1 MAVHALWLQMRR
13 VKRTRIHVVAL
24 VVLLA
29 CALLWRFG
37 DDVGDLGSSAT
48 GAIGIDASIELG
60 RRSLGL
66 FAWQSA
72 AAHGDADAAAPL
84 APLAPL
90 VPGRAVRL
98 GILTTEVWSYEV
110 DQRLGGFGFA
120 ALMVSKVITG
130 NPSLNVT
137 GYLLHT
143 ERRPRDLAHLK
154 TLHGCEIIFRDDPGE
169 DAPAHGADASD
180 DRAVAN
186 SYASRLRS
194 LNLDLIITI
203 EFRRP
208 YVQVLKHVMDVPV
221 VVWVHDPHTPAIL
234 RKIRE
239 LHVPTANG
247 FVYPTQ
253 LSPPSYILRDSLRHH
268 RRVHFAVTAEY
279 FRGYYQ
285 EAYNI
290 SLPESYTPML
300 LPYPMDALEQGRD
313 GVGDAAGA
321 TEALSSGGAAA
332 GPSGKHP
339 TPRVIAIG
347 RLDPVKRPWLVVEVA
362 RAMPDVEFV
371 MLGRL
376 YTNNPLGFNFSDATA
391 IPPNV
396 RLFGHVEGAKKRALI
411 ESSWMLLSTA
421 IHEGLPF
428 NYVEALQGG
437 LPIVATHNAERIAER
452 FGIYVGNFPKN
463 SGFEAVPYLVQAIR
477 HLVANEPLRRQLG
490 EAGRAWVAQTM
501 NTAAFAGALRG
512 LLEESRRPE
521 RFPAIADWRP
531 RRDGQRV
538 AICTTMKNED
548 DALVEWIEFHRMVG
562 VSHIFI
568 YHADDHDDRN
578 RWRSLLWPYVSAGV
592 VTVEAVEFSFLG
604 QQANRQAASL
614 QACLAKRAAD
624 FDWIAFIDMD
634 EFLVPANPA
643 QTLPEI
649 LDGYRNAPGLV
660 LPWRTFGPA
669 PAEEPFPPITRA
681 TLAMPFDLRTGL
693 FGRFS
698 ATLKVIVNTAHPLGA
713 SQCHFLQS
721 GGLAK
726 AERFVHYCHNCLY
739 NSPEPAVDVLQRPV
753 TVAWNLE
760 HGASSAVLQLNHYFA
775 RSCAHYRAKIR
786 MRLAWYRARYGHV
799 VQPWFQSRVGIGLGD
814 TDEEVCRNLRQHF
827 NTTDLSVAAYADLLQ
842 KAVQA
847 RYQQIERLETAAS
860 GGGTG
865 TGTDSSTD
873 AAGAARETP
882 VPPRPSCDRCHAMA
896 ACVDTLQ
903 GAAACTCASGFVGN
917 GTFCGVPHW
926 VQKVLLPPQQGT
938 GAWANLSYLVG
949 APDGNVYHAR
959 FAADSPLMA
968 PTMAPESDDDD
979 DDDADSQL
987 IVSFVDSSK
996 AFVPDVGLIYLYQ
1009 PFRAGAIAS
1018 ISASSSAIHALA
1030 GEWTELWSRDEGG
1043 HAPWQPDVL
1052 DQVWQAVP
1060 IPRTDVCM
1068 LRIRF
1073 RAALRYPLLPVLG
1086 GIAIIETPT
1095 AAVLEAAAGSVEDA
1109 TGADR

>member
-1 MAVHALWLQMRR
+1 MAVKALWLHMRR
-13 VKRTRIHVVAL
+13 VKRTRIHLLGL

-29 CALLWRFG
+29 CAVVWRFS
-37 DDVGDLGSSAT
+37 DNVGDLATTAT
-48 GAIGIDASIELG
+48 GAVGIDASIDLG

-66 FAWQSA
+66 FAWQPA
-72 AAHGDADAAAPL
+72 AAHSEADAAVAL
-84 APLAPL
+84 ASLAPL

-110 DQRLGGFGFA
+110 DHRLGGFGFA

-130 NPSLNVT
+130 NPSLNAT

-143 ERRPRDLAHLK
+143 ERRPRELAHLK
-154 TLHGCEIIFRDDPGE
+154 TLHGCEIIFRDDPAE
-169 DAPAHGADASD
+169 DARTHGADAND
-180 DRAVAN
+180 DRTTAA

-208 YVQVLKHVMDVPV
+208 YVDVLKHVMDVPV

-239 LHVPTANG
+239 LHVPTAKG

-253 LSPPSYILRDSLRHH
+253 LSPPSYILRESLRHH

-290 SLPESYTPML
+290 SLPESYTPTL
-300 LPYPMDALEQGRD
+300 LPYPMDAIEEGRD
-313 GVGDAAGA
+313 GVEDVNGA
-321 TEALSSGGAAA
+321 TEAHSSAAEW
-332 GPSGKHP
+332 PSGKHP

-396 RLFGHVEGAKKRALI
+396 RLFGHVEGDEKRALI

-428 NYVEALQGG
+428 NYVEALQRG
-437 LPIVATHNAERIAER
+437 LPIVSTHNAEHIAER
-452 FGIYVGNFPKN
+452 FGIYVGNFPKD

-477 HLVANEPLRRQLG
+477 HLVANERLRRELG

-512 LLEESRRPE
+512 LLEQAQRPE
-521 RFPAIADWRP
+521 RFPAIANWRP
-531 RRDGQRV
+531 RRDNQRV

-548 DALVEWIEFHRMVG
+548 DAIVEWVEFHRMVG
-562 VSHIFI
+562 VNHIFI
-568 YHADDHDDRN
+568 YHADDHDDHN
-578 RWRSLLWPYVSAGV
+578 RWRSLLWPFVSAGV
-592 VTVEAVEFSFLG
+592 VTVEPVEFSYLG

-624 FDWIAFIDMD
+624 FDWIGFIDMD
-634 EFLVPANPA
+634 EFLVPADPTR
-643 QTLPEI
+643 TLPE
-649 LDGYRNAPGLV
+649 LLAGYRSAPGLV

-669 PAEEPFPPITRA
+669 PTEEPFPPITRA

-698 ATLKVIVNTAHPLGA
+698 ATLKVIVNTAHPLGT

-721 GGLAK
+721 GGLVK

-753 TVAWNLE
+753 TVAWNLG

-775 RSCAHYRAKIR
+775 RSCAHYRAKIQ

-799 VQPWFQSRVGIGLGD
+799 VLPWFQSRVGIGLGD
-814 TDEEVCRNLRQHF
+814 SDEEVCRNLRQHF
-827 NTTDLSVAAYADLLQ
+827 NTTDLSVAPYANLLQ
-842 KAVQA
+842 EAVQA
-847 RYQQIERLETAAS
+847 RHQQIERLEKATS
-860 GGGTG
+860 GAGTG
-865 TGTDSSTD
+865 SVI
-873 AAGAARETP
+873 RETP
-882 VPPRPSCDRCHAMA
+882 LPARPSCDRCHMMA

-903 GAAACTCASGFVGN
+903 GAAACTCTTGFVGN
-917 GTFCGVPHW
+917 GTFCGVPRW
-926 VQKVLLPPQQGT
+926 VQTVLSPPQQGT
-938 GAWANLSYLVG
+938 GAWANLSHLVG

-959 FAADSPLMA
+959 FAAGSPLMT
-968 PTMAPESDDDD
+968 PTMAPESDD
-979 DDDADSQL
+979 AATTTEL
-987 IVSFVDSSK
+987 IVSFADGANAV
-996 AFVPDVGLIYLYQ
+996 VPEVGLIYLYQ

-1018 ISASSSAIHALA
+1018 IAAASSAISALA
-1030 GEWTELWSRDEGG
+1030 GEWTELWSRDDGG
-1043 HAPWQPDVL
+1043 HALWQPDVL

-1060 IPRTDVCM
+1060 IPRTDIRM

-1073 RAALRYPLLPVLG
+1073 RAALRHPLLPVLG

-1095 AAVLEAAAGSVEDA
+1095 AAVLEAAAGSVEDT
-1109 TGADR
+1109 TGADT